1 MQSGTESN
9 YTNEL
14 QGNTTSATDE
24 VDRNDADDN
33 DVEDDDDNDNVG
45 GQTTQ
50 SPNFASVGP
59 LVNVTLRQT
68 TTTTGRPTKLDE
80 LTVQRKQQEQQKLKQ
95 SKTTPNDLSTE
106 ESSLASSST
115 SSGVSVI
122 ETTLCDCP
130 EIEVT
135 SKVDQINCYFRSDQ
149 NSKCAP
155 IRESS
160 WSYIFCQS
168 PAYITMTIKRLT

>member
-1 MQSGTESN
+1 MAKIDPSVGVGV
-9 YTNEL
+9 
-14 QGNTTSATDE
+14 GNVGSSW
-24 VDRNDADDN
+24 RRIGGLFRSL
-33 DVEDDDDNDNVG
+33 NDNVG

-135 SKVDQINCYFRSDQ
+135 SKVDQINSYFRRNQ
-149 NSKCAP
+149 NSKCA
-155 IRESS
+155 RF
-160 WSYIFCQS
+160 WSY
-168 PAYITMTIKRLT
+168 K